1 MKDIS
6 DAAKEV
12 ALFCRLNINSKKGL
26 PIRSSEMGLLIYLVK
41 EMGEHTPLSAAHF
54 FKVSKSMITNMV
66 AALSQKGYLRKER
79 SQIDKRSTILYPT
92 EKAVQLVEETYD
104 EYNKTISLLKNKMGA
119 AHFESLIELLECA
132 NQILL
137 EEKENG

>member
-26 PIRSSEMGLLIYLVK
+26 PVRSSEMGLLIYLVK

-54 FKVSKSMITNMV
+54 FKVSKSMITNM
-66 AALSQKGYLRKER
+66 AASLSQKGYLRKER

-104 EYNKTISLLKNKMGA
+104 EYNKTISLLKNKMGTE
-119 AHFESLIELLECA
+119 HFESLIKLLECA